1 MQAARGASLNSSAD
15 VSPRDGAEPRAP
27 RYRLI
32 FALVFLTAYAIDVVS
47 KTVAVDA
54 LAEGD
59 IELAG
64 EWFVLHLVR
73 NPGAAFSTATSL
85 TPLLSA
91 LAIVACCVVVYV
103 ARRLGSVAWAWSL
116 GLLLAGITG
125 NLTDRIFREPGPMR
139 GHVIDLFMVPHW
151 PVFNVA
157 DICINVGAA
166 LALLTT
172 FRGIAVDGSRV
183 VPSRPEPKGPT
194 GPTGPAE
201 PTTEGPAS

>member
-15 VSPRDGAEPRAP
+15 VNRRDGAEPRAP

-32 FALVFLTAYAIDVVS
+32 FVLVFVTAYAVDVVS
-47 KTVAVDA
+47 KSVAVRA
-54 LAEGD
+54 LADGD
-59 IELAG
+59 IELVG

-85 TPLLSA
+85 TPVLTG
-91 LAIVACCVVVYV
+91 LAIIASCVVVYV
-103 ARRLGSVAWAWSL
+103 SRRLGSVPWAWSL

-125 NLTDRIFREPGPMR
+125 NLTDRILREPGPMR

-157 DICINVGAA
+157 DICINVGAG

-183 VPSRPEPKGPT
+183 GASGDVPTDPSTPD
-194 GPTGPAE
+194 PAD
-201 PTTEGPAS
+201 EGPPS